1 MIIDG
6 HKRGKLRLFQGGAT
20 IPKDSIHLVTP
31 LGLSI
36 TGVDF
41 NAYIFFLNVGIS
53 KIEWML
59 WQMNQIVLQICD
71 VTKLKG
77 FGEKEFFNFG
87 KWCLENIMLK
97 TKEHY
102 RHSVL

>member
-1 MIIDG
+1 
-6 HKRGKLRLFQGGAT
+6 
-20 IPKDSIHLVTP
+20 
-31 LGLSI
+31 
-36 TGVDF
+36 
-41 NAYIFFLNVGIS
+41 
-53 KIEWML
+53 ML
-59 WQMNQIVLQICD
+59 WQMNQIVLQIYD

-87 KWCLENIMLK
+87 KWCLENKMLK

>member
-1 MIIDG
+1 MLG
-6 HKRGKLRLFQGGAT
+6 FPKLSECCDKCT
-20 IPKDSIHLVTP
+20 T
-31 LGLSI
+31 
-36 TGVDF
+36 
-41 NAYIFFLNVGIS
+41 N
-53 KIEWML
+53 
-59 WQMNQIVLQICD
+59 VLQICD